1 MLDYVEPGNWAE
13 AEKTAQQ
20 IVKLGFMPWV
30 ANGDLTW
37 LGQGRLRLAP
47 RKLLA
52 IVNGTP
58 AQQMDQEL
66 FRHAAMPLEYLGLA
80 LDYWYIDQ
88 LSFAHRAARR
98 PLCWRDRMAEW
109 RHTRDGT
116 GRYESVCARLKTEVD
131 AGLPVVFMGH
141 LPAALPAGI

>member
-1 MLDYVEPGNWAE
+1 MCPITVLDYVEPGNWAE

-47 RKLLA
+47 RKVLA

-58 AQQMDQEL
+58 AQQMDHEL
-66 FRHAAMPLEYLGLA
+66 FRHAAMPLEYLGWRWTIGTSISSPCPSSRLSAAMLA
-80 LDYWYIDQ
+80 SSHGWMKT
-88 LSFAHRAARR
+88 AVRR
-98 PLCWRDRMAEW
+98 E
-109 RHTRDGT
+109 
-116 GRYESVCARLKTEVD
+116 
-131 AGLPVVFMGH
+131 
-141 LPAALPAGI
+141 